1 MWTSL
6 AARSRKSGYALSKN
20 ISKKGPQI
28 SPLRC
33 APVEMTKE
41 RVVVARDRLVGE
53 ACSVPH
59 PQFPEEKRGFAKL
72 HAPFLGPQD
81 PGLKARP
88 GPTHFTFV
96 RALLPLRHFPLLR
109 RAAAPVTRTNH

>member
-1 MWTSL
+1 M
-6 AARSRKSGYALSKN
+6 
-20 ISKKGPQI
+20 IP
-28 SPLRC
+28 
-33 APVEMTKE
+33 PVKMTKE

-88 GPTHFTFV
+88 RPPTSHSSAPFFLFAIFLFLDGP
-96 RALLPLRHFPLLR
+96 LPQ
-109 RAAAPVTRTNH
+109 